1 MKTIFTF
8 IFLAFPF
15 LQAAPFPATSTSS
28 FLKTDQ
34 GFFYGTEGF
43 SLSAQKLN
51 WKPQLTSKPGE
62 LTSVVFQ
69 SENDSGSL
77 SAQIY
82 QEKKPSFEKD
92 VKDWIKDYPFY
103 GFKILNSKTI
113 SENKQKGI
121 VIDLVHKKKQKQVR
135 QIILETPTEQ
145 SLVFTCQDSVSN
157 FAQTLDKCNQVLR
170 SLSWLAK

>member
-1 MKTIFTF
+1 MFQIS
-8 IFLAFPF
+8 
-15 LQAAPFPATSTSS
+15 QAAPFPATSTNS
-28 FLKTDQ
+28 FLKMDQ

-43 SLSAQKLN
+43 SLSAHKLN
-51 WKPQLTSKPGE
+51 WKPQLTSQVGE
-62 LTSVVFQ
+62 LTAVSF
-69 SENDSGSL
+69 SAAEDTGSL

-92 VKDWIKDYPFY
+92 IKDWIKDYPFY

-135 QIILETPTEQ
+135 QIILETPHDQ
-145 SLVFTCQDSVSN
+145 SLVFTCQDSISN